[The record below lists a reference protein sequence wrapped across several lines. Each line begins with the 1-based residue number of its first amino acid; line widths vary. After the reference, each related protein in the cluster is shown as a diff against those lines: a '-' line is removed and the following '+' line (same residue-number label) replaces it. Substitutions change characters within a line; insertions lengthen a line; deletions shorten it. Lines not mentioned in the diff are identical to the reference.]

1 MITPYHVREQ
11 STTQVGSDS
20 RPGSASHRSLGISGT
35 FLDTKAACFT
45 SAKYSLEV
53 GLRANRW
60 VSVPHEMQR
69 EREAA
74 NPDTYYGSTDRGPS
88 ADFSGNLT
96 SPQHGASWII
106 YHKRNF
112 LSPGLSSSLFGAE
125 QKVSRWLLISTCED
139 CSRASQCC
147 KNTPADRVPGVFI
160 SSGKSEVRLLR

>member
-96 SPQHGASWII
+96 SFSSA
-106 YHKRNF
+106 RCF
-112 LSPGLSSSLFGAE
+112 LDYLS
-125 QKVSRWLLISTCED
+125 QKKLPFPRFVFFSVWSRT
-139 CSRASQCC
+139 
-147 KNTPADRVPGVFI
+147 
-160 SSGKSEVRLLR
+160 KSKSMAFDFHM